1 MERNSSKYEDAQSKG
16 SNSDLYINNNNIYMN
31 YSNQKYTNQ
40 RKENKRYNN
49 MPEINIIMKN
59 TDNIDN
65 INNIYNNNSKMNS
78 LYSSPRQ
85 NETIFETEKKISY
98 CSTCT
103 CNIF

>member
-1 MERNSSKYEDAQSKG
+1 MERYSSKYEDAQSKG

-31 YSNQKYTNQ
+31 YSNRKYTNQ

-49 MPEINIIMKN
+49 IPETNIIMQN
-59 TDNIDN
+59 TDNID
-65 INNIYNNNSKMNS
+65 NNNSKMNS

-85 NETIFETEKKISY
+85 NETIFETENKISY

-103 CNIF
+103 CKIF